1 MSSVLPKISK
11 TFQKMNIITVKSP
24 HRNLPGYFC
33 KQYRTYYSNRIICIS
48 SAGYSA
54 KSYIPPVAD
63 IDEFVKPMVTPKQKE
78 LFQEKMVQYCGNSQW
93 NPFQTTLRQILDPFI
108 DTANNT
114 YIYNDEMKDLLK
126 EYTGIAEWAVCYDEN
141 NKIYTS
147 DMLIFYICWC
157 MDSFD
162 CYSTS

>member
-63 IDEFVKPMVTPKQKE
+63 IDGQFIRVCIQNTFISTEITIVYRIRKTN
-78 LFQEKMVQYCGNSQW
+78 GNTKTKRIIPRK
-93 NPFQTTLRQILDPFI
+93 NGAILW
-108 DTANNT
+108 
-114 YIYNDEMKDLLK
+114 K
-126 EYTGIAEWAVCYDEN
+126 
-141 NKIYTS
+141 
-147 DMLIFYICWC
+147 
-157 MDSFD
+157 
-162 CYSTS
+162 